1 MAAAHERWVDELLG
15 GIRVRDAE
23 QMSSKLKSFRSELGT
38 TIVFVEQ
45 NLDTIL
51 AIAERCYIM
60 EKGKITRSLTG
71 DDVNADNVRAQLLL

>member
-1 MAAAHERWVDELLG
+1 LRCAEIVPERT
-15 GIRVRDAE
+15 R
-23 QMSSKLKSFRSELGT
+23 T

-60 EKGKITRSLTG
+60 EKGTITRSLTG